1 MKNTKEK
8 WTKTEENLR
17 NGITCRNNADKL
29 NRYLRISLRFENAF
43 CVCYLYRCAH
53 KQAYVKYSDCTGG
66 FNVQFIWN
74 QVNET
79 MGKEN

>member
-1 MKNTKEK
+1 MKKKRKVNKNRRKPPE
-8 WTKTEENLR
+8 W
-17 NGITCRNNADKL
+17 NNADKL
-29 NRYLRISLRFENAF
+29 NRYLRISLRFENAL